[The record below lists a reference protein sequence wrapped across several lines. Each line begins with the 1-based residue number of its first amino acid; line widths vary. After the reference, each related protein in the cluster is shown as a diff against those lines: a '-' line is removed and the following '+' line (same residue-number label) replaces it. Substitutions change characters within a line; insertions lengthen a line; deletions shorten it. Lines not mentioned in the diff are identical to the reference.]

1 MINKYRKGE
10 INMRKIIASV
20 FSILLCFSFILGASA
35 EYTIGENGDA
45 KADTAIG
52 YTFRIDKVNKS
63 ITGEDSC
70 VFTTDEALKNAGSVW
85 AVYFIAQKVQGN
97 VYTVVGDAVS
107 LTGNPHDAKLSE
119 GQVAFFF
126 HSATSNPDNAAEY
139 PNWEDRI
146 TAIAV
151 KDGNYLV
158 LKGVDLDAET
168 VNNGTLTVYADKDS
182 AASADETGVGE
193 SSAEVAES
201 SDAAAESSDEAESS
215 SDESVVSQPA
225 AESSAAESIPGIKTT
240 EAPIGGGFP
249 WLWVLSG
256 TALVIV
262 VIVVIIIVRKKK

>member
-1 MINKYRKGE
+1 MK
-10 INMRKIIASV
+10 KIIALV

-70 VFTTDEALKNAGSVW
+70 VFTSDEALANVGSKW

-97 VYTVVGDAVS
+97 VYVVVGDAVS
-107 LTGNPHDAKLSE
+107 LAGNPHNAKLSD
-119 GQVAFFF
+119 GQAAFFF
-126 HSATSNPDNAAEY
+126 HSSTSNPDKAAEY

-158 LKGVDLDAET
+158 LEGVDLDAKT
-168 VNNGTLTVYADKDS
+168 VNNGKLTVYADKDS
-182 AASADETGVGE
+182 AVKAAETGAGE
-193 SSAEVAES
+193 SSAEVTES

-225 AESSAAESIPGIKTT
+225 ADSSASESIPGIKTT

-249 WLWVLSG
+249 WFWVLSG
-256 TALVIV
+256 TALVIII
-262 VIVVIIIVRKKK
+262 IVVIIIVKKKK